1 MQLVLLPSFWFYHSF
16 KCLTK
21 KNSLCHVISRPWAME
36 PPVGQGLRR
45 SPSEFSWLLGP
56 GPKLP
61 FPISRRGSIPK
72 GLSLQSTLLAG
83 SVPEP
88 LPFICKTKR
97 KKNELINRP
106 QGPFFQRKFWS
117 KILTMFS
124 LFFSIN
130 QSCLQSC
137 LLKWVRFSQPL
148 LKSLLYSPVTYPVH
162 RWENPREHIQ

>member
-21 KNSLCHVISRPWAME
+21 KNSLCHVVSRPWAME

-117 KILTMFS
+117 KNNVLWKTWLVQLTIQTILQV
-124 LFFSIN
+124 FFFKITI
-130 QSCLQSC
+130 
-137 LLKWVRFSQPL
+137 LLLNVKVFYKNYSSPRIKI
-148 LKSLLYSPVTYPVH
+148 LKV
-162 RWENPREHIQ
+162 N